1 MLFPVAV
8 KFQSRSCLLGVFRIG
23 KSTHGTSMNRLSI
36 TMLLY
41 GTQYLRNSSNR
52 VAQREEGRQAGKQF
66 AGR

>member
-1 MLFPVAV
+1 
-8 KFQSRSCLLGVFRIG
+8 
-23 KSTHGTSMNRLSI
+23 MNRLSI

-41 GTQYLRNSSNR
+41 GTQYLRNRSNR